1 MSAARKQ
8 RRPDGLQKPPARPDS
23 PVRRHLWRLLLLWAL
38 AFAAYSDSFDTGL
51 LFDSSEVISH
61 DPRLTAVSAH
71 NVSAI
76 LTQEYWPDG
85 IATGLYRPLTTFS
98 YLFNYAVL
106 GNGPRPAGYHW
117 VNFALHGFNV
127 SLVYLLG
134 LLVFEEAWPALV
146 LAAVWGLHPL
156 LTESVTN
163 VVGRADLLSA
173 FGILAGLLCHIQ
185 GASAAGRRKLAWLAG
200 LFAAQTVGLFS
211 KENAAVLPAVMLLYD
226 LTWLRRA
233 GWRARAPG
241 YAALILPFAGFFYLR
256 SQLHA
261 PIGIQFVDNPLIGA
275 GFFAARLTAV
285 KVIGSYLWLFLWPAH
300 LSADYS
306 YAVVKLATWA
316 DFSAW
321 IALGVCV
328 SAGVLC
334 IRWYGKHKP
343 LFFFVVFFF
352 VALIPASNLVI
363 LIGSI
368 MAERFVY
375 LPSVGL
381 AGCLAAA
388 LFELQKRFAVTRA
401 AWIAIC
407 AVCLVLAARTYA
419 RNLDWTDEI
428 SLWSSADPESFK
440 AHLNLGNALMRTRL
454 PDAVA
459 EYQAALHIDPYLP
472 ELHNNLGN
480 ALAKLPGRIPEA
492 VAEYRAALRIKPA
505 YADAHNNLGA
515 VLAKLPGQLPE
526 AIAEYRTALRIDPN
540 NVDAH
545 SNLGSALSQL
555 PGRLPEAISEYQAA
569 LRTKPDYAEVR
580 YNLAN
585 ALAQTPGGLEQAVA
599 EYRTV
604 LSAEP
609 DSAATHCNLGIA
621 LAKMGRLPEAISQLE
636 SALRIEPE
644 FAQAHYN
651 LGSVLSQIPGSL
663 PEAISHYEAA
673 LRIRPDPQ
681 LQQKVDRLRAGER

>member
-1 MSAARKQ
+1 MR
-8 RRPDGLQKPPARPDS
+8 KPPAPPDS
-23 PVRRHLWRLLLLWAL
+23 PVRRHVWRLLLLWAL
-38 AFAAYSDSFDTGL
+38 AFAAYSDSFDAGL
-51 LFDSSEVISH
+51 IFDSSEVISH
-61 DPRLTAVSAH
+61 DPRLTAVTAH
-71 NVSAI
+71 NVAAI

-85 IATGLYRPLTTFS
+85 ISTGLYRPLTTFS

-106 GNGPRPAGYHW
+106 GKGPRPAGYHW
-117 VNFALHGFNV
+117 VNFAIHGVNV

-156 LTESVTN
+156 LTEAVTN
-163 VVGRADLLSA
+163 VVGRADLLSG
-173 FGILAGLLCHIQ
+173 FGVLAGLVCHIQ

-211 KENAAVLPAVMLLYD
+211 KENATVLPAVMLLYD

-261 PIGIQFVDNPLIGA
+261 PIGIQLVDNPLIGA
-275 GFFAARLTAV
+275 GFWTARFTAV

-306 YAVVKLATWA
+306 YAAVKLATGE
-316 DFSAW
+316 DFKAW
-321 IALGVCV
+321 IALGVCLA
-328 SAGVLC
+328 AGVLS
-334 IRWYGKHKP
+334 IRWYSKHKP
-343 LFFFVVFFF
+343 LFFFAVFFF
-352 VALIPASNLVI
+352 VALIPASNLLI

-388 LFELQKRFAVTRA
+388 LFELHKKFAVARPSVARA
-401 AWIAIC
+401 AWVAMC
-407 AVCLVLAARTYA
+407 VLCLALAARTYA
-419 RNLDWTDEI
+419 RNLDWSDEI
-428 SLWSSADPESFK
+428 SLWSSASPQSFK
-440 AHLNLGNALMRTRL
+440 AHLNLGNALMRVPDRL

-459 EYQAALHIDPYLP
+459 EYQAAVHIDPDLP

-526 AIAEYRTALRIDPN
+526 AIAEYQAALRIDPN

-545 SNLGSALSQL
+545 SNLGSALSQI

-569 LRTKPDYAEVR
+569 LRIKPDYAEVR

-585 ALAQTPGGLEQAVA
+585 ALAETPDGLEQAVA

-621 LAKMGRLPEAISQLE
+621 LARMGRLPQAIVELE
-636 SALRIEPE
+636 TALRIEPN
-644 FAQAHYN
+644 FAPAHYN
-651 LGSVLSQIPGSL
+651 LGSVLSQIPGRL

-681 LQQKVDRLRAGER
+681 LQQKIDRLRARDR